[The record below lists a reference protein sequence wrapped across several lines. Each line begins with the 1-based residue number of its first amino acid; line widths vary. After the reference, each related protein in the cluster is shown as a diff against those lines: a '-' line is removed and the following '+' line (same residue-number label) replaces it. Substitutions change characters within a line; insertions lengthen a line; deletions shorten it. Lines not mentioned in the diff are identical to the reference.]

1 MTDVSPLASARDL
14 LAALLDLVLPAVC
27 AGCGVPASGS
37 VLCRSC
43 LPELRGGAVRV
54 RPDPCPTGLPPTFA
68 VTSYDGAARAAL
80 LAHKERGRLALARP
94 LGAALATAVEAAIR
108 AGPAAAGVGAAV
120 GEDAAAGDDAVAVPC
135 SVLLVPVPTTLAAVR
150 QRGHDPTARIAAA
163 AAGALRRRGVP
174 VRRAAVLVH
183 RRRIADQ
190 AGLTAAQRAAN
201 LCGALQVPGHRSPLV
216 RGARVIVLDDVVT
229 TGATITE
236 ASRAMRAAGA
246 RVWGAAVI
254 AATQRS
260 ARASPPGPPRAF
272 QSGGGPMR

>member
-1 MTDVSPLASARDL
+1 MTDVSPLATALASARDL

-108 AGPAAAGVGAAV
+108 AGPAAAGVDAAAC
-120 GEDAAAGDDAVAVPC
+120 EDAAAVPC